1 MRQWKRLLVSAGLMT
16 AMTVTPV
23 CAAGWQWMDQ
33 NNDNVSECYYVQDDG
48 TVLSGTTTPDGYTVN
63 EQGAWVVDG
72 VVQTQSV
79 QSPQSGTGQVT
90 APRLTRNYT
99 RTSQLSRF
107 GYVLYS
113 PANPGDDMALIVYLH
128 GHNLGDDLT
137 DLTKDLQELRKEAD
151 KRSNAFILAPL
162 LPPELDRGDKGMW
175 MGIQESVMELI
186 ESVVTTYKIDRDRV
200 SVMGMSMGADSAI
213 RIAAAYPEVFSCC
226 VGIVPFHE
234 NSPMAKWEKGW
245 GEQVKTTP
253 AWFFVED
260 ETSARNLAKTV
271 ADDITAAGGQAWVEV
286 MEGANHGR
294 AADRAES
301 KMGAGGYGI
310 YDWMVSVKKVR

>member
-99 RTSQLSRF
+99 QTSQLSRF

-113 PANPGDDMALIVYLH
+113 PANPGDNMALIVYLH

-151 KRSNAFILAPL
+151 KRSNANILAPL
-162 LPPELDRGDKGMW
+162 
-175 MGIQESVMELI
+175 
-186 ESVVTTYKIDRDRV
+186 
-200 SVMGMSMGADSAI
+200 
-213 RIAAAYPEVFSCC
+213 
-226 VGIVPFHE
+226 
-234 NSPMAKWEKGW
+234 
-245 GEQVKTTP
+245 
-253 AWFFVED
+253 
-260 ETSARNLAKTV
+260 
-271 ADDITAAGGQAWVEV
+271 
-286 MEGANHGR
+286 
-294 AADRAES
+294 
-301 KMGAGGYGI
+301 
-310 YDWMVSVKKVR
+310 